1 MLEVAD
7 AGRRAGCV
15 GAGTDLVWQD
25 GEDGEV
31 DGDVVERH
39 QQVLELVASVVEE
52 PLVRRGGQ
60 HGQPS
65 RLWGTTDR
73 GGWSMTV
80 CRDS

>member
-7 AGRRAGCV
+7 AGRGAGCV
-15 GAGTDLVWQD
+15 DAGTDLEWQD

-39 QQVLELVASVVEE
+39 QQVLELVASVVEK

-60 HGQPS
+60 HGQSS
-65 RLWGTTDR
+65 RLWGTRGR
-73 GGWSMTV
+73 GGWLMTV